1 MRGHLAF
8 LGLVALQ
15 IWNLVRRSEFLEIMV
30 ALDEVEGGDEHVAEL
45 CPQGQGE
52 RRLAQERLTLG
63 VCIHTSSIAS
73 CNCVRR
79 SAILGGTFQV
89 LCFTELVL
97 TESSSWG
104 VRDCAMMSQLGEAS
118 RLLDMSACE
127 GKRDKIRN

>member
-30 ALDEVEGGDEHVAEL
+30 ALDEVERGDEHVAEL

-97 TESSSWG
+97 TEPGKFKLGSTG
-104 VRDCAMMSQLGEAS
+104 LRDDVATGRVACW
-118 RLLDMSACE
+118 MSACE